1 VRALFAAGGLI
12 LALAAAGCGRDSV
25 PGIAGVSNSCTLAPA
40 ADIEHAL
47 GAKVDASALATDDGA
62 PDEGCSWLADE
73 SGAAP
78 RRLSFTIYRKKA
90 LLERAAPHAGHDFY
104 DDEVQALS
112 EKYARVGALD
122 QVGEAAFM
130 GVDSAATA
138 NRFSAEI
145 VAIKGEDVLR
155 LEIEGQ
161 DPSAFVV
168 VAKAIAQ
175 KM

>member
-1 VRALFAAGGLI
+1 VRALFAAGALI
-12 LALAAAGCGRDSV
+12 LTLAAAGCGRDGV
-25 PGIAGVSNSCTLAPA
+25 VGITADSNPCTLAPA

-47 GAKVDASALATDDGA
+47 GAKVDASAVATDDGS
-62 PDEGCSWLADE
+62 PDEGCSWLADANA
-73 SGAAP
+73 SAP

-90 LLERAAPHAGHDFY
+90 LLERAAPHAGREFY
-104 DDEVQALS
+104 DDEVQALR

-122 QVGEAAFM
+122 QVGDAALM
-130 GVDSAATA
+130 GVDSAANA

-145 VAIKGEDVLR
+145 VAIKGEDVLT
-155 LEIEGQ
+155 LEVEGQ
-161 DPSAFVV
+161 DPSAFVS